1 MMRHRHAAV
10 VTVLVAAGVVLSSCS
25 NVLPPAAAQSTI
37 TPPPVAAQSTITP
50 PPIAVQSTSTPA
62 PTEEV
67 GAGATG
73 DFSIRGI
80 VTDSS
85 GAVASGVYVTVTVY
99 EEGGG
104 WDMGQVWDG
113 GVYTDDTGAYA
124 FDHLPSVE
132 AGTYEV
138 WFNGRQ
144 EYGRAYEN
152 SGYYLRPS
160 DIPGDAYAL
169 NATVYPVSGSA
180 FVGTIQYEDAD
191 GTISNY
197 LSSPLGPDH
206 FVGLDRGTD
215 ASHEYSIGFEYL
227 TYEGGQVHANGLA
240 GGTYYLFFQHRRS
253 DGTWTEATSPSF
265 QIPPGETT
273 QFDYTFPFQP

>member
-1 MMRHRHAAV
+1 MMRHRQAPV

-25 NVLPPAAAQSTI
+25 NVPPPAAAQST
-37 TPPPVAAQSTITP
+37 STP
-50 PPIAVQSTSTPA
+50 PPIAAPSTNA
-62 PTEEV
+62 PLPTVEV
-67 GAGATG
+67 GTGATG

-85 GAVASGVYVTVTVY
+85 GAVVSGVYVTVTVF

-104 WDMGQVWDG
+104 WDVGVVWYGG
-113 GVYTDDTGAYA
+113 GVYTDDSGAYA
-124 FDHLPSVE
+124 FDHLPRVE

-152 SGYYLRPS
+152 SGYYLFPR
-160 DIPGDAYAL
+160 DMPGDAYTL

-206 FVGLDRGTD
+206 FVALNRGTD
-215 ASHEYSIGFEYL
+215 TSHEYSIGFEYL

-240 GGTYYLFFQHRRS
+240 GGTYYLSFQHRRS
-253 DGTWTEATSPSF
+253 DGTWIEGTSPSF
-265 QIPPGETT
+265 QILPGETT